1 MRTTP
6 LVTDELELLQR
17 LVPLQGASIV
27 ELGCGAARLARS
39 LIQAYP
45 DARYVGYEVD
55 SIQLAKNLADAP
67 PRMQFRHGG
76 AEATQ
81 EPSGSCDLILML
93 KSLHHV
99 DLAGMDRAFAEMARV
114 LRPGGH
120 LYISEPVYEGA
131 LNEVIKLFND
141 EGTVRAQAQLAI
153 DRALA
158 AQPSLW
164 TETAVERFDM
174 PVHFRDFASFE
185 RRMLYPTFKDLGIR
199 PDMLDG
205 IRQAFQPHCGPDGAH
220 FVRPMLVRLLQRIG

>member
-1 MRTTP
+1 MHATP
-6 LVTDELELLQR
+6 LLSDELQLLQR
-17 LVPLQGASIV
+17 LVPLRNASIV

-39 LIQAYP
+39 LIQTYP

-55 SIQLAKNLADAP
+55 RIQLAKNQTEAP
-67 PRMQFRHGG
+67 PGMQFRHGS
-76 AEATQ
+76 AEAIQ
-81 EPSGSCDLILML
+81 ETTASFDLVLML

-99 DLAGMDRAFAEMARV
+99 DVTAMDRAMAEIARV

-120 LYISEPVYEGA
+120 LYVSEPVYAGA

-141 EGTVRAQAQLAI
+141 EGTVRAQAQQAL
-153 DRALA
+153 DRALTVRPA
-158 AQPSLW
+158 LW

-199 PDMLDG
+199 PDMLEG
-205 IRQAFQPHCGPDGAH
+205 IRQAFEPHCGPDGAH